1 MQQLALC
8 EDKRTNRQLSPRS
21 DRAER
26 ISMAEAT
33 NGNPT
38 ETRQVLNMIYI
49 YVVVEA
55 EYAAEAQDVIKQ

>member
-1 MQQLALC
+1 
-8 EDKRTNRQLSPRS
+8 
-21 DRAER
+21 
-26 ISMAEAT
+26 MAEVT

-49 YVVVEA
+49 YAVVET